1 MIIRWDNHDG
11 ISVVRVP
18 VAGSKRKNKRSRD
31 ETEVQPLPTGKR
43 LRLGD

>member
-1 MIIRWDNHDG
+1 MMV
-11 ISVVRVP
+11 SALS